1 MTSDT
6 ATTRPPIEVTPTAR
20 PARTEPRRFIPFGRP
35 MLDAD
40 ERYAVLEVLSRP
52 MLTHGPEVAAFEAS
66 FARFTGAPHAV
77 AVNSCTAALHL
88 AWLHQGLGPG
98 DEVIVPALT
107 HVATAHAV
115 ELCGARCVF
124 VDAEPATGNIDID
137 RIETMITDRTRGI
150 SVVHFLGM
158 PVDMVRVLAIA
169 RRHDLTVVEDCAL
182 ALGATLDGRHVGL
195 FGDAGCFS
203 FYPVKHITTAE
214 GGMLITNRP
223 DVARDAASRRAF
235 GIDRNVVAERPVPG
249 DYDVT
254 CLGHNYRM
262 NEIAA
267 AIGLKQMQR
276 LDGFLAARRAN
287 ALALEDG
294 LRTIDEL
301 DLPDS
306 TGGRFQSAR
315 YCLAVVLREPFA
327 AKRRSIM
334 DALKQRGVGVSVYYP
349 RPVPHLRYYRQKYE
363 MADNA
368 FEVASGFCARSIALP
383 VGPHLRPED
392 VGYIIA
398 SVKEAIVSVK

>member
-1 MTSDT
+1 MTNHT
-6 ATTRPPIEVTPTAR
+6 ATTGPPVEIAS
-20 PARTEPRRFIPFGRP
+20 PARTEPSIPFGRP

-52 MLTHGPEVAAFEAS
+52 TLTHGPVVEEFEAS

-77 AVNSCTAALHL
+77 AVNSCTAAMHL
-88 AWLHQGLGPG
+88 AWLHLGLGPG

-124 VDAEPATGNIDID
+124 VDAEPATGNVDID
-137 RIETMITDRTRGI
+137 RIEAAITERTRGI

-158 PVDMVRVLAIA
+158 PVDMLRVLAIA
-169 RRHDLTVVEDCAL
+169 RRHDLAIVEDCAL
-182 ALGATLDGRHVGL
+182 ALGATLDGNHVGL
-195 FGDAGCFS
+195 YGDAGCFS

-214 GGMLITNRP
+214 GGMLITNRSA
-223 DVARDAASRRAF
+223 VARDAATRRAF
-235 GIDRNVVAERPVPG
+235 GIDRNVVAERPSPG

-294 LRTIDEL
+294 LRTINEL
-301 DLPDS
+301 ELPDS
-306 TGGRFQSAR
+306 TAGRFRSAR
-315 YCLAVVLREPFA
+315 YCLAVILRAPLA
-327 AKRRSIM
+327 AARRDVM

-349 RPVPHLRYYRQKYE
+349 RPVPHLRYYRQKYP
-363 MADNA
+363 MADNSFA
-368 FEVASGFCARSIALP
+368 VASGFCARSIALP
-383 VGPHLRPED
+383 VGPHLRPQD